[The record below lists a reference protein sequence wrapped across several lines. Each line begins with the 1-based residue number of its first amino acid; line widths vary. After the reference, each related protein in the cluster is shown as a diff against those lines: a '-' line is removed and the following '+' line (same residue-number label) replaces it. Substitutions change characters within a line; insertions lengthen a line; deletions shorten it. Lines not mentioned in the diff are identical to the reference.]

1 MAQTSTIRGSVKDA
15 NGLPMAGASV
25 ILDGT
30 KRGTIS
36 DASGNYELKVAP
48 GNYTLVVSYVGVI
61 TQRKA
66 ITIAAGSVSENNF
79 EMQNS
84 GRIEQGDRCWLPFS
98 CKQIKYPNTGAG

>member
-1 MAQTSTIRGSVKDA
+1 MIKKNLNLQLRNLGFLFFYFFLTIPAIAQTSAIRGTVKDA

-61 TQRKA
+61 TQRKQ
-66 ITIAAGSVSENNF
+66 ITVTPGSVSEN
-79 EMQNS
+79 
-84 GRIEQGDRCWLPFS
+84 
-98 CKQIKYPNTGAG
+98 